1 MKLYVFIAVLVAAVV
16 ITDCSHTFLGTNVL
30 RQQIFHRNVKYSSYL
45 FQKRVEY
52 LNFTVPNRF
61 GYSSSIQGILAY
73 DKLDS
78 SASANVTAG
87 GLGFNYLSLRMKS
100 ERGRGLSY
108 DVYIFA

>member
-1 MKLYVFIAVLVAAVV
+1 MKLFVFIAVLVAAAV

-30 RQQIFHRNVKYSSYL
+30 RQQVFHRNVKYNSYT

-52 LNFTVPNRF
+52 LNFTIPAKF

-73 DKLDS
+73 DRLDS

-87 GLGFNYLSLRMKS
+87 GLGFNSLSLRMKS
-100 ERGRGLSY
+100 QRGRGLSY
-108 DVYIFA
+108 DVYIYV